1 MMETH
6 EKYDAMMNVDASTWQ
21 LFQHAHDVDT
31 YNTQPMIVT
40 RRHNSKVR
48 WMQIDRLCRRLLIY
62 SPLPCRRNF
71 VEMSYSVS
79 EIIIEILCEAL
90 NTFDTSADTVNG
102 NSNIISDTFP
112 GEQTLTAIVDK
123 MKMAFHAL

>member
-21 LFQHAHDVDT
+21 LFQHARDVDT
-31 YNTQPMIVT
+31 YITQPMIVT

-62 SPLPCRRNF
+62 SPLPCRRSF

-79 EIIIEILCEAL
+79 EIIIEILCKTS
-90 NTFDTSADTVNG
+90 NMFDTSADTVNG
-102 NSNIISDTFP
+102 NSNIMSDTLLC
-112 GEQTLTAIVDK
+112 EQTLSVTVNR
-123 MKMAFHAL
+123 MKMVFTAL

>member
-1 MMETH
+1 METH
-6 EKYDAMMNVDASTWQ
+6 EKYDAIMNVDASTWQ

-48 WMQIDRLCRRLLIY
+48 WMQIDRLRRRLLIY

-71 VEMSYSVS
+71 IEMSYSVS
-79 EIIIEILCEAL
+79 EIIIEIPCKAL
-90 NTFDTSADTVNG
+90 TTFDTSADTVNG
-102 NSNIISDTFP
+102 NSNMISDTFLC
-112 GEQTLTAIVDK
+112 ERTLSVTINQ